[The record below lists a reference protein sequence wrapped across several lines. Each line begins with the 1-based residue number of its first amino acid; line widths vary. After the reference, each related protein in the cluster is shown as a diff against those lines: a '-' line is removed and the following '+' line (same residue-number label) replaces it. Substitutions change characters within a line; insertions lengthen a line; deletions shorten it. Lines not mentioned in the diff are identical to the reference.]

1 MKIKYQKS
9 EQLFIK
15 GVEMLSREIK
25 FIIVRDKKNN
35 RLHHFKSEILHH
47 YELARASGYDS
58 PDILVAGLFLQ
69 GHKYILESIFLD
81 HLKKQENFY
90 IGNRLNF
97 YGDIKLANWLKARE
111 LESSLYYSK
120 KAIFGLP
127 EGD

>member
-1 MKIKYQKS
+1 
-9 EQLFIK
+9 
-15 GVEMLSREIK
+15 MLSREIK

-47 YELARASGYDS
+47 YELSRASGYDS
-58 PDILVAGLFLQ
+58 PDILVAGLFLD

-97 YGDIKLANWLKARE
+97 YGDKRLEQWLRARD
-111 LESSLYYSK
+111 LESGLYYSK

-127 EGD
+127 GGD